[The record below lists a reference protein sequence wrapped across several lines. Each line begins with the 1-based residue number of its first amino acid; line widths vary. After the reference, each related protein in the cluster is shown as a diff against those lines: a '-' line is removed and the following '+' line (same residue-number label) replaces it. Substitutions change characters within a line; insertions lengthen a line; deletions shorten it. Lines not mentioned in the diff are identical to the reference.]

1 MENIFNNPKNLNIG
15 SRIFSCNFRASEK
28 KSSEN
33 DENTDTKK
41 KILNENGVNNSN
53 INEDNTDDENAD
65 KNLKM
70 YLFNEN
76 IKVKIGTIRF
86 IGQLKNHPNKHQT
99 YYGIE
104 WDNEYDGKNTG
115 CFDNEFYFFPL
126 HFIKKNNPNIY
137 YKYNKD
143 KHLIPRN
150 VDDLKMYVKSFL
162 CENTNNTV
170 KPCSF
175 LSLNNIHVGIT
186 FIQALNFRY
195 NYFPDLDLSIE
206 DYQTKKVKKV
216 IFSGEEKVC
225 NYFKN
230 FENLNN
236 ITLNKCLIYTTGFI
250 NNLYFHNLESL
261 SLSNNLFCQW
271 IDIFK
276 IIKIANKLSYLNLSQ
291 NIFTKLTLENLL
303 LSSLYDNSEIN
314 NGDTKT
320 TKTEIIHDDNNDTK
334 AKTDAK
340 GINLYHNNSDLIY
353 FDNIKELCLDN
364 TLIDWDDV
372 LILSFVFPNLEILSL
387 KNNYIRNIK
396 IKNLRIKKNSIIYKY
411 ITNDK
416 YVSMFYPD
424 LVNSIKKCSC
434 DYFTVSNNVS
444 NINTHYSELPMD
456 EINRSND
463 DTSQNL
469 NNCIEKSMRT
479 VCCENINKTNDTT
492 KNNSYDINFSNDN
505 NSSSSSDEENGC
517 EHIKVDL
524 LKNLRKIVLN
534 DNYLYSYEELF
545 YFIYVIKHIE
555 SIYLNN
561 NKFSDN
567 SNLINIAYN
576 ICTQKEKKH
585 SQDIS
590 VNNENPQSIG
600 QSAFDV
606 INKNFSHIKE
616 FLFDNNE
623 INNYETFRDLFYVLY
638 NIEILKL
645 QNYKFME
652 KKKNLRY
659 ILISIMPNLKVLN
672 YSCINKN
679 ERINSE
685 RFFISLYQRD
695 PIAKIFNEPV
705 LNKKHSDRLEKMH
718 YKATEDQGTNERS
731 KSMQGNVINI
741 QIIPEFINSQKF
753 NIIKKK
759 VNKNMSIKDLKY
771 LCSRLYTIPITKIKM
786 FYTDENNPMCIE
798 ITDTNSSLYT
808 YGIEDNSKIKI
819 QTED

>member
-33 DENTDTKK
+33 DENKDTKK
-41 KILNENGVNNSN
+41 KMVNGNGVNNLN

-86 IGQLKNHPNKHQT
+86 IGQLKNHPNKDQT

-104 WDNEYDGKNTG
+104 WDNECDGKNAG

-143 KHLIPRN
+143 KDLIPRN

-162 CENTNNTV
+162 CENGSNTV

-291 NIFTKLTLENLL
+291 NIFTKLTLESLL

-314 NGDTKT
+314 NGDTKI
-320 TKTEIIHDDNNDTK
+320 EIIHGDNNDTK
-334 AKTDAK
+334 AMADAK
-340 GINLYHNNSDLIY
+340 GINLDHNNSDLIY

-416 YVSMFYPD
+416 YASIFYPD
-424 LVNSIKKCSC
+424 LVNSRKNCSC
-434 DYFTVSNNVS
+434 DYFTGSNNVS
-444 NINTHYSELPMD
+444 NINTHYSEPTLD
-456 EINRSND
+456 EMNRSSDN
-463 DTSQNL
+463 TSKNL
-469 NNCIEKSMRT
+469 NNYTEKSMKT

-492 KNNSYDINFSNDN
+492 KNNSYDVNFTNGN
-505 NSSSSSDEENGC
+505 NSNSSREEEEEC
-517 EHIKVDL
+517 DHIKVDL

-545 YFIYVIKHIE
+545 YFIYKIKHIE

-576 ICTQKEKKH
+576 ICTQKEKQN

-606 INKNFSHIKE
+606 INKNFSNIKE

-705 LNKKHSDRLEKMH
+705 LNKKHSDRLEKLH

-771 LCSRLYTIPITKIKM
+771 LCSRLYSIPITKIKM
-786 FYTDENNPMCIE
+786 FYTDENNPLCIE

>member
-33 DENTDTKK
+33 DENKDTKK
-41 KILNENGVNNSN
+41 KMVNGNGVNNSN

-86 IGQLKNHPNKHQT
+86 IGQLKNHPNKDQT

-104 WDNEYDGKNTG
+104 WDNECDGKNAG

-143 KHLIPRN
+143 KDLIPRN

-162 CENTNNTV
+162 CENGSNTV

-314 NGDTKT
+314 NGDTKI
-320 TKTEIIHDDNNDTK
+320 EIIHGDNNDTE
-334 AKTDAK
+334 AMPNAK
-340 GINLYHNNSDLIY
+340 GINLDHNNSDLIY

-416 YVSMFYPD
+416 YASIFYPD
-424 LVNSIKKCSC
+424 LVNSRKNCSC
-434 DYFTVSNNVS
+434 DYFTGSNNVS
-444 NINTHYSELPMD
+444 NINTHYSEPTLD
-456 EINRSND
+456 EMNRSSDN
-463 DTSQNL
+463 TSPIL
-469 NNCIEKSMRT
+469 NNYTEKSMKP
-479 VCCENINKTNDTT
+479 VCCENINKTNDTP
-492 KNNSYDINFSNDN
+492 KNNSYDVNFTNGN
-505 NSSSSSDEENGC
+505 NSNSSREEEEGC
-517 EHIKVDL
+517 DHIKVDL

-545 YFIYVIKHIE
+545 YFIYKIKHIE

-576 ICTQKEKKH
+576 ICTQKEKQN

-606 INKNFSHIKE
+606 INENFSNIKE

-705 LNKKHSDRLEKMH
+705 LNKKHSDRLEKLH
-718 YKATEDQGTNERS
+718 YKATEDQGTSERS

-771 LCSRLYTIPITKIKM
+771 LCSRLYSIPITKIKM
-786 FYTDENNPMCIE
+786 FYTDENNPLCIE

>member
-33 DENTDTKK
+33 DENKDTKK
-41 KILNENGVNNSN
+41 KMVNGNGVNNSN

-86 IGQLKNHPNKHQT
+86 IGQLKNHPNKDQT

-104 WDNEYDGKNTG
+104 WDNECDGKNAG

-143 KHLIPRN
+143 KDLIPRN

-162 CENTNNTV
+162 CENGSNTV

-314 NGDTKT
+314 NGDTKI
-320 TKTEIIHDDNNDTK
+320 EIIHGDNNDTE
-334 AKTDAK
+334 AMPNAK
-340 GINLYHNNSDLIY
+340 GINLDHNNSDLIY

-416 YVSMFYPD
+416 YASIFYPD
-424 LVNSIKKCSC
+424 LVNSRKNCSC
-434 DYFTVSNNVS
+434 DYFTGSNNVS
-444 NINTHYSELPMD
+444 NINTHYSEPTLD
-456 EINRSND
+456 EMNRSSDN
-463 DTSQNL
+463 TSKNL
-469 NNCIEKSMRT
+469 NNYTEKSMKT

-492 KNNSYDINFSNDN
+492 KNNSYDVNFTNGN
-505 NSSSSSDEENGC
+505 NSNSSREEEEGC
-517 EHIKVDL
+517 DHIKVDL

-545 YFIYVIKHIE
+545 YFIYKIKHIE

-576 ICTQKEKKH
+576 ICTQKEKQN

-606 INKNFSHIKE
+606 INENFSNIKE

-705 LNKKHSDRLEKMH
+705 LNKKHSDRLEKLH

-731 KSMQGNVINI
+731 TSMQGNVINI

-771 LCSRLYTIPITKIKM
+771 LCSRLYSIPITKIKM
-786 FYTDENNPMCIE
+786 FYTDENNPLCIE

>member
-28 KSSEN
+28 TSSEN
-33 DENTDTKK
+33 DENIDSKK
-41 KILNENGVNNSN
+41 KKMVNGNGVNNSN

-86 IGQLKNHPNKHQT
+86 IGQLKNHPNKYQT
-99 YYGIE
+99 YYGVE
-104 WDNEYDGKNTG
+104 WDNEYDGKNAG

-126 HFIKKNNPNIY
+126 HFLKKNNPNIY

-143 KHLIPRN
+143 KHLIHRN

-162 CENTNNTV
+162 CENANHAI

-175 LSLNNIHVGIT
+175 MSLNNIHVGIT

-276 IIKIANKLSYLNLSQ
+276 IIQIAKKLSYLNLSQ
-291 NIFTKLTLENLL
+291 NIFTKLTLESLL
-303 LSSLYDNSEIN
+303 LSSLYD
-314 NGDTKT
+314 DTKI
-320 TKTEIIHDDNNDTK
+320 TKIETIQGDNNNNNNDTNPMAN
-334 AKTDAK
+334 AKN
-340 GINLYHNNSDLIY
+340 INLDHNNSDLIY
-353 FDNIKELCLDN
+353 FNNIKELCLDN

-372 LILSFVFPNLEILSL
+372 LILSFVFPNLETLSL

-396 IKNLRIKKNSIIYKY
+396 INNLSIKKNSIIYKY

-416 YVSMFYPD
+416 YVSIFYPD
-424 LVNSIKKCSC
+424 LVNSKKNCSG
-434 DYFTVSNNVS
+434 DYSTGFNSVSNT
-444 NINTHYSELPMD
+444 NTHYNEVKLN
-456 EINRSND
+456 EINRSSD
-463 DTSQNL
+463 DVGPNL
-469 NNCIEKSMRT
+469 NDYIEKSMKT

-492 KNNSYDINFSNDN
+492 KNNSYDINFSNEN
-505 NSSSSSDEENGC
+505 TSNSSSDEEGEC
-517 EHIKVDL
+517 EHIKIDL

-545 YFIYVIKHIE
+545 YFIYKIKHIE

-561 NKFSDN
+561 NKFNDN

-576 ICTQKEKKH
+576 MCIQKEKQNP
-585 SQDIS
+585 QDIS
-590 VNNENPQSIG
+590 VNNGNTQSIG
-600 QSAFDV
+600 HSTFDV

-652 KKKNLRY
+652 KKKSLRY

-705 LNKKHSDRLEKMH
+705 LNRKHSDRLEKMH
-718 YKATEDQGTNERS
+718 YKATEDQGTIEKS

-771 LCSRLYTIPITKIKM
+771 LCSRLYSIPITKIKM
-786 FYTDENNPMCIE
+786 FYTDENNPLCVE

>member
-33 DENTDTKK
+33 DENKDTKK
-41 KILNENGVNNSN
+41 KMVNENGVNNLN

-86 IGQLKNHPNKHQT
+86 IGQLKNHPNKDQT

-104 WDNEYDGKNTG
+104 WDNECDGKNAG

-143 KHLIPRN
+143 KDLIPRN

-162 CENTNNTV
+162 CENGSNTV

-320 TKTEIIHDDNNDTK
+320 EIIHGDNNDTK
-334 AKTDAK
+334 AMADAK
-340 GINLYHNNSDLIY
+340 GINLDNNNSDLIY

-416 YVSMFYPD
+416 YASIFYPD
-424 LVNSIKKCSC
+424 LVNSRKNCSC
-434 DYFTVSNNVS
+434 DYFTGSNNVS
-444 NINTHYSELPMD
+444 NINTHYSEPTLD
-456 EINRSND
+456 EMNRSSDN
-463 DTSQNL
+463 TSKNL
-469 NNCIEKSMRT
+469 NNYTEKSMKT

-492 KNNSYDINFSNDN
+492 KNNSYDVNFTNGN
-505 NSSSSSDEENGC
+505 NSNSSRDEEEGC
-517 EHIKVDL
+517 DHIKVDL

-545 YFIYVIKHIE
+545 YFIYKIKHIE

-576 ICTQKEKKH
+576 ICTQKEKQN

-606 INKNFSHIKE
+606 INENFSNIKE

-705 LNKKHSDRLEKMH
+705 LNKKHSDRLEKLH
-718 YKATEDQGTNERS
+718 YKATEDHGTSERS

-771 LCSRLYTIPITKIKM
+771 LCSRLYSIPITKIKM
-786 FYTDENNPMCIE
+786 FYTDENNPLCIE